1 MALPCDNYAVRYNA
15 SVIGRAPNGEDIALL
30 VLHDTTVATSLIP
43 LEFGDSNILHP
54 GCFVIAMGHPSGL
67 RGALTLGVLSGRL
80 ELPVFDTMSGT
91 TSKSEDDDTVANC
104 TMVPYL
110 VTDAAFA
117 GGMSGG
123 PLCGEDGRVY
133 GVNTLVDGRLRGL
146 GNLAIGS
153 DRVLQVVKTIV
164 AQRKAE
170 TQNAC
175 REIRLVLFNDRFN
188 TRARVLSIL
197 LDVGLSEE
205 KANAVMMDAHKTGRG
220 VVQIFETEAD
230 DDSNVGQG
238 VDNPLTDEVV
248 KMAERLCSDLTAA
261 DLLVELERVF

>member
-1 MALPCDNYAVRYNA
+1 M
-15 SVIGRAPNGEDIALL
+15 
-30 VLHDTTVATSLIP
+30 
-43 LEFGDSNILHP
+43 
-54 GCFVIAMGHPSGL
+54 
-67 RGALTLGVLSGRL
+67 TLGVLSGRL

-91 TSKSEDDDTVANC
+91 TSNGEEDTVTNC
-104 TMVPYL
+104 TMVSYL

-170 TQNAC
+170 TQQSC

-188 TRARVLSIL
+188 TRARVLSVL
-197 LDVGLSEE
+197 LDAGLSEE
-205 KANAVMMDAHKTGRG
+205 KANAIMMDAHKEGRG
-220 VVQIFETEAD
+220 VVQIFETQVAD
-230 DDSNVGQG
+230 GSEVGQG
-238 VDNPLTDEVV
+238 LGNLLTEEVV
-248 KMAERLCSDLTAA
+248 EKAERLRSA
-261 DLLVELERVF
+261 